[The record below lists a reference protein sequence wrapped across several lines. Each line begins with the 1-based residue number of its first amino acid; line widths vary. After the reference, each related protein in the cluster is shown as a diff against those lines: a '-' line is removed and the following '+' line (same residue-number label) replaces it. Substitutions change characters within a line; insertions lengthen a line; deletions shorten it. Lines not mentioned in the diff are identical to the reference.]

1 MIIEEFDRNRHSLS
15 DIKDLLS
22 MAVGNPTPEKL
33 RQLMNEFY
41 TGENH
46 TLFIAID
53 NGKII
58 GIIGL
63 DITNKP
69 HGVITHIAVHPD
81 RRKQGIGSYLI
92 SHTAEQLKLTDIE
105 VETDQD
111 AVDFY
116 STCNFETVEIVSQYP
131 GIRRFRC
138 FKYMV
143 E

>member
-22 MAVGNPTPEKL
+22 MAVGNPTPDKL
-33 RQLMNEFY
+33 KQLMNEFY

-58 GIIGL
+58 GIIGF
-63 DITNKP
+63 DINNKP
-69 HGVITHIAVHPD
+69 NGVITHLAVNSE
-81 RRKQGIGSYLI
+81 RRRQGIGSYLI
-92 SHTAEQLKLTDIE
+92 SHTVKLIGLTDIE
-105 VETDQD
+105 VETDQE
-111 AVDFY
+111 AVGFY
-116 STCNFETVEIVSQYP
+116 NACKFEITEIVSQYP
-131 GIRRFRC
+131 GVRRFRC
-138 FKYMV
+138 SKNMI